1 MNGISIKCNIQEKK
15 EGLLKNITVSIKDC
29 ICVKGVKTTSSSKIL
44 EGYIPD
50 FDATIVSKLKNEGAT
65 IIGKTG
71 QDEFG
76 FGSFG
81 LNNDLNL
88 KNPNNE
94 ELVAGGSSAG
104 SAIAAKTLNNHL
116 AIAES
121 TGGSIVNPAAF
132 CGVIGICPTYGR
144 VSRYGLIDYA
154 NSLDKIGVMA
164 KDLKLAALGLKI
176 ISGFDEKDT
185 TSANIKVPNFEE
197 FEDFKGSI
205 GVPTEY
211 IKELD
216 ENIKILFEKKIRNL
230 QNKGIKVKS
239 ISLKLNSKYSIPTYY
254 IIALSESSTNL
265 SKYSGLRY
273 GPQGNFNLKYDDYF
287 SQVRE
292 KYFGK
297 EAKRRIIL
305 GTYARMAGYRDA
317 YYIKSLKVRT
327 LLIKEYKD
335 AFKEVDLIV
344 HPTMPILPP
353 KITQAKKLDPIKVY
367 YMDLFTVGANL
378 AGLPHM
384 TIPMSNTSGFMIIA
398 NHFDEKTMLN
408 LGDKI

>member
-1 MNGISIKCNIQEKK
+1 MNGITTACNIKEKD
-15 EGLLKNITVSIKDC
+15 EGLLKGITVSIKDC

-44 EGYIPD
+44 DDYIPD
-50 FDATIVSKLKNEGAT
+50 FDATIVTKLKNEGAT

-81 LNNDLNL
+81 LNNELNL

-94 ELVAGGSSAG
+94 ELVPGGSSAG
-104 SAIAAKTLNNHL
+104 SAIAAKTLKNHL

-164 KDLKLAALGLKI
+164 SNLKLAALGLKI
-176 ISGFDEKDT
+176 ISGLDEKDT
-185 TSANIKVPNFEE
+185 TSANVKVPNFEE
-197 FEDFKGSI
+197 LEDFKGTI
-205 GVPTEY
+205 GIPKEY
-211 IKELD
+211 TQNVDAKIK
-216 ENIKILFEKKIRNL
+216 NLFDKKITEL
-230 QNKGIKVKS
+230 QNKGIKTKE
-239 ISLKLNSKYSIPTYY
+239 ISLPLNAKYSIQTYY

-273 GPQGNFNLKYDDYF
+273 GPQLDLSLKYNDYF
-287 SQVRE
+287 SSVRE
-292 KYFGK
+292 TFFGK

-317 YYIKSLKVRT
+317 YYIKALKVRT
-327 LLIKEYKD
+327 LLIKEYQD
-335 AFKEVDLIV
+335 ALKEVDLIV
-344 HPTMPILPP
+344 HPTMPINPP
-353 KITQAKKLDPIKVY
+353 KIADAKKLDPIKIY
-367 YMDLFTVGANL
+367 YMDLFTAGANL

-384 TIPMSNTSGFMIIA
+384 SIPLSSTSGIMITA
-398 NHFDEKTMLN
+398 NHFDEKTMIN
-408 LGDKI
+408 LGGKI